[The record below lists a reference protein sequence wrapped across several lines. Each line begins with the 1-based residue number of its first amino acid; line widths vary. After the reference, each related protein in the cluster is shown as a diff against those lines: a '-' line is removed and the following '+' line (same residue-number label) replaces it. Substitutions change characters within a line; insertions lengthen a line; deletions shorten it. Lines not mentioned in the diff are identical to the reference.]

1 MTTGIDPLATTQPP
15 VSMWRTWPSHMPIDR
30 YPEKGMAPMGKVM
43 VVVLVNGLASLIAF
57 LEMAWVVPNVYG
69 VPTAGRN
76 LIKQHVHSQFTSIFC
91 KPWLSTYSHVWTLPP
106 VIDCWTEFI
115 CPKVVLWQTQ
125 QANLLEAKPPN
136 HNALPQKMR
145 HSSGRIA
152 LLEEQL
158 QNLTTHIDTKSMTS
172 DSTAGRTTIAQQ
184 SKISAIT
191 GSGKS
196 HSLNLTLELAHQRL
210 ETIETKMDSIQNMLM
225 TTLMENYK
233 AAATSPA
240 HDHYSSFSDD
250 SNKLQCTQNASLRHP
265 TKDSCHQ
272 K

>member
-1 MTTGIDPLATTQPP
+1 
-15 VSMWRTWPSHMPIDR
+15 
-30 YPEKGMAPMGKVM
+30 
-43 VVVLVNGLASLIAF
+43 
-57 LEMAWVVPNVYG
+57 
-69 VPTAGRN
+69 
-76 LIKQHVHSQFTSIFC
+76 
-91 KPWLSTYSHVWTLPP
+91 
-106 VIDCWTEFI
+106 
-115 CPKVVLWQTQ
+115 
-125 QANLLEAKPPN
+125 LEAKPPN

-145 HSSGRIA
+145 HSLGRIA

-196 HSLNLTLELAHQRL
+196 HSLNLTLELARHQRL

-250 SNKLQCTQNASLRHP
+250 SNKLQCTQMLSYDTPQKTPATKNKRRKATKTPDSSLQYNEQMDLSG
-265 TKDSCHQ
+265 KSKC
-272 K
+272 